1 MSWNGNVISAPVSI
15 SDVKSAIG
23 LGYNSLGE
31 LIYEGGDSES
41 INMFAKYKPVVY
53 DPSVSGKIGVLSD
66 TDRAHSY
73 TKTAGGMSYVV
84 KHGIMIP
91 TAADYNSVVE
101 NPSTNPGVL
110 KYALWEYDYPT
121 GGQYKPYRLSDFN
134 GDAANAICPINF
146 YCNAKGIL
154 PIPTSG
160 DGTIITF
167 VMRVNQA
174 AGNWSSSTCLSFS
187 DLFSSYANYSF
198 TVHMM
203 CKVNNVVYRYTK
215 SGATV
220 YGMMQS
226 GNVGIVNIDTTLLR
240 TIFSGTA
247 AINADTVWTA
257 GMMLTSRSFAGTA
270 ADHELGSGTTVQ
282 RLEFES
288 GADRRT
294 LTVKR
299 TNWYTS
305 FSSLT
310 IKVVVRPYTQI
321 ANQYYVSSI
330 QIEYNW
336 SGSALNGIAL
346 EFVYGCYNGNMYS
359 PNQTD
364 GTNLVTDS
372 MSVRGGTYTVSK
384 NSEAVQ
390 TPRFVIKSSNPD
402 GSQIAFVN
410 VNLIYDGVPIG
421 ASVTITC
428 NTVSSS
434 GTTFTANVRTS

>member
-23 LGYNSLGE
+23 LGYNSLDE

-53 DPSVSGKIGVLSD
+53 DPSVSGKYGVLTD
-66 TDRAHSY
+66 TERAHSY
-73 TKTAGGMSYVV
+73 TKTNGGYSCTV
-84 KHGIMIP
+84 KHGLMIP
-91 TAADYNSVVE
+91 AAADYNSVVE
-101 NPSTNPGVL
+101 NPSSNPGFL
-110 KYALWEYDYPT
+110 RYALWEYDYPT

-134 GDAANAICPINF
+134 GYAANAICPINF
-146 YCNAKGIL
+146 YCNARGIL
-154 PIPTSG
+154 PIPASG

-187 DLFSSYANYSF
+187 DLFSTYSNYSF

-203 CKVNNVVYRYTK
+203 CKVNNQTFRYTK

-270 ADHELGSGTTVQ
+270 SDHELGSGTTVL

-288 GADRRT
+288 EADRRS

-299 TNWYTS
+299 TNWYIS

-310 IKVVVRPYTQI
+310 LNVTVKPHTI
-321 ANQYYVSSI
+321 ANQYYVSNI
-330 QIEYNW
+330 QINYSW

-359 PNQTD
+359 PNQSD

-372 MSVRGGTYTVSK
+372 MSVRSGSYTINK
-384 NSEAVQ
+384 NSNAVQ